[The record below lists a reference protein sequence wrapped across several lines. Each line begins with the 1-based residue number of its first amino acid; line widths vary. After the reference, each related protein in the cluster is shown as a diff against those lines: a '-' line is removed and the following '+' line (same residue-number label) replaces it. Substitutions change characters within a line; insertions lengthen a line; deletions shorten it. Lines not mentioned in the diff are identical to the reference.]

1 MLPFARP
8 MHRLAA
14 LLVALVALPRSA
26 AAVGESEAQ
35 VALSGGAGWL
45 GRSGVAATL
54 RLEGQYGLTESLA
67 LHGAAGAWLG
77 ATQAGVLD
85 LGLTYS
91 LDVLRVVPFVEAGV
105 ALLVGAEVAVGPLVG
120 VGGEYLVDR
129 HWAVALWGRAG
140 YLHGDGRWAGLVMAG
155 ARVGYVF

>member
-1 MLPFARP
+1 MCRRAL
-8 MHRLAA
+8 LLIAA
-14 LLVALVALPRSA
+14 LALPRPA
-26 AAVGESEAQ
+26 AAVGEGEAQ

-45 GRSGVAATL
+45 ARSGAAAAL

-67 LHGAAGAWLG
+67 VHGAAGAWLG
-77 ATQAGVLD
+77 PTQAAVLD

-91 LDVLRVVPFVEAGV
+91 LDVFRVVPFAEAGV
-105 ALLVGAEVAVGPLVG
+105 GLMPGSVVAVGPLLG

-129 HWAVALWGRAG
+129 HWAVALWSRYG
-140 YLHGDGRWAGLVMAG
+140 YLHWNRQWAGAVTAG